1 MTGVQTC
8 ALPILP
14 NDYNFWKYFC
24 FAFYFWSHLC
34 NPRETCRVLL
44 KNGAEV
50 FQMDARGF
58 TALHHAV
65 EAGSLQTVKI
75 LLDCRLPSTL
85 ERVDLSNNTPLHI
98 ACMHNRPDIL
108 SFLLDQG
115 ANVTAKNKRN
125 MTCLDVAVEW
135 EASEVAMTLMRHPR
149 FVK

>member
-1 MTGVQTC
+1 
-8 ALPILP
+8 
-14 NDYNFWKYFC
+14 
-24 FAFYFWSHLC
+24 
-34 NPRETCRVLL
+34 
-44 KNGAEV
+44 
-50 FQMDARGF
+50 MDVRGF